1 MAEYEQYHGIVL
13 RALTVELAEGAHIKA
28 YDAHGIVNCFLVNGS
43 IGLYIKHSSKRM
55 TPWTF
60 SFTEDNLTELQILH
74 EGAELAFICLVCGQD
89 GFLTISMGELEYLS
103 DKKQSDNSLNIHV
116 KRRKGHMYAVGGR
129 DRLKDSKP
137 RGFSEEM
144 IHALT
149 K

>member
-28 YDAHGIVNCFLVNGS
+28 YDPHGIVNCFLVNGS
-43 IGLYIKHSSKRM
+43 VGLYIKHSSKRM
-55 TPWTF
+55 TPWIF
-60 SFTEDNLTELQILH
+60 SFTEDNLTELQILQ
-74 EGAELAFICLVCGQD
+74 EGAELTFICLVCGQD
-89 GFLTISMGELEYLS
+89 GFLTISMVELECLS

-116 KRRKGHMYAVGGR
+116 KRRKGHMYTVGGR
-129 DRLKDSKP
+129 DRLKGSKP

-144 IHALT
+144 IHVLT